1 MRKTL
6 VTIFA
11 LICVL
16 LFSKQ
21 VLASI
26 TLTENEL
33 STNLLAKSIQI
44 GSEQPLSFPLNY
56 AEATTWQH
64 KKHETKRPNIFGDEV
79 WYALSF
85 KNELPSGDYVF
96 APANF
101 MADNIELRVYDKRNT
116 QVSVSGADHPLN
128 TPFHF
133 ANKVQLAKGEHYMVI
148 VRISSDYFY
157 TAPKITLY
165 EDAEF
170 AQSSTVNS
178 TIMLL
183 CFGIGIAL
191 GLYNLLIYFVSR
203 EKMHL
208 HYALFTASWV
218 FAWSHFFLIPQQL
231 FGINSAQVHWLGFIL
246 LPLTNAL
253 FFIPFLRLDER
264 FPQLAKAAIG
274 IGIVALVGVPISF
287 FMPGFGFIW
296 ATIVTGIM
304 MVIGMAAGLLSW
316 QHGFKPARYFI
327 LAYIAMLLPN
337 MVGNLNNLGLLP
349 DFNANFYLYG
359 LIGTTLDALLLA
371 FAVAD
376 KLRLINKQNFDLSQ
390 NLELKV
396 KERTT
401 ALEVLTE
408 ELKDANL
415 AKSRFLANMSHE
427 IRTPMTSI
435 LGYIDTL
442 NSDDTLTP
450 DEQRHGLR
458 VIQKNSKH
466 LLSLINDIL
475 DVSKIEANKLTI
487 EQVPTNIFQLM
498 SEVGSI
504 LGRQVRDKGLEFNID
519 YHFPLPNK
527 IMSDPVRLRQILLN
541 LTSNSVKFTQ
551 KGSVS
556 IKVEMEDDDLKVTIV
571 DTGIGMDK
579 GSLEKLFSPFHQGD
593 LSTTR
598 QYGGTGLGLHI
609 SKNLVERLGGTMS
622 VSSKEGKG
630 SKFSFTL
637 PCYTTTETQWLDSYQ
652 ITKES
657 EQSTKRNAAIK
668 KLEGKILL
676 AEDHPDN
683 RVLIKRML
691 ENLGFS
697 IVSANNG
704 KEAVEATLNDEF
716 DIILLDIQMPV
727 MDGLEAHDLMRSTG
741 VSCPIL
747 ALTANAMTD
756 EIKHYLSVG
765 FDDHI
770 AKPIDKNEFYEK
782 LSKYIDVP
790 IEVAAIPEQDL
801 QIMRLQFINN
811 LTEQKALAEH
821 LFCLGDNPELAKLC
835 HAIYGAAGM
844 FGFAEL
850 GNMAKSLEQAL
861 KNDSQKE
868 ISTAYQSFMRSI
880 KQIHA

>member
-1 MRKTL
+1 MKQTG
-6 VTIFA
+6 VIFVF
-11 LICVL
+11 IFFL
-16 LFSKQ
+16 LLSKQ
-21 VLASI
+21 LFASTTPPDKLLA
-26 TLTENEL
+26 
-33 STNLLAKSIQI
+33 TNLLTDSVQI
-44 GSEQPLSFPLNY
+44 NSEQPLSFPLNY
-56 AEATTWQH
+56 AEAKTWQH
-64 KKHETKRPNIFGDEV
+64 KQHLKKRPHIFGDEV
-79 WYALSF
+79 WYAFPLVHQ
-85 KNELPSGDYVF
+85 LASGDYIF
-96 APANF
+96 APSNF
-101 MADNIELRVYDKRNT
+101 MTDEIEVRVFDQNNT
-116 QVSVSGADHPLN
+116 QISFSGAEHSLD

-133 ANKVQLAKGEHYMVI
+133 TNEVQLVSGEQYIVI
-148 VRISSDYFY
+148 VRITSDYFY
-157 TAPKITLY
+157 TSPKLMLY
-165 EDAEF
+165 QAKDFQQQA
-170 AQSSTVNS
+170 TVTS

-191 GLYNLLIYFVSR
+191 GLYNLLIFFVSR

-231 FGINSAQVHWLGFIL
+231 FGVNSAPYHWLGFIL

-253 FFIPFLRLDER
+253 FFIPFLRLDKY
-264 FPQLAKAAIG
+264 FPQLSKVAIG
-274 IGIVALVGVPISF
+274 VGVGALIGIPISVF
-287 FMPGFGFIW
+287 IPGFGFIW
-296 ATIVTGIM
+296 ATLVTGIM
-304 MVIGMAAGLLSW
+304 MVIGMAAGILSW
-316 QHGFKPARYFI
+316 QNGFKPARYFI
-327 LAYIAMLLPN
+327 LAYIAMLVPN
-337 MVGNLNNLGLLP
+337 MVGNLNNLGL
-349 DFNANFYLYG
+349 FSNVNANFYLYG

-408 ELKDANL
+408 ELKDANQ

-450 DEQRHGLR
+450 DEQKHGLS
-458 VIQKNSKH
+458 VIQKNSRH

-487 EQVPTNIFQLM
+487 EQVPTNIFQLL
-498 SEVGSI
+498 SEVGSV

-519 YHFPLPNK
+519 YHFPLPNQ

-541 LTSNSVKFTQ
+541 LASNSVKFTK

-556 IKVEMEDDDLKVTIV
+556 IKVEMEDEDLKITIV
-571 DTGIGMDK
+571 DTGIGMDQQA
-579 GSLEKLFSPFHQGD
+579 LDKLFSPFHQGD
-593 LSTTR
+593 ISTTR
-598 QYGGTGLGLHI
+598 QFGGTGLGLHI
-609 SKNLVERLGGTMS
+609 SKNLVERLGGVMQ
-622 VSSKEGKG
+622 VSSKVDKG

-637 PCYTTTETQWLDSYQ
+637 PCYLTTETQWLDSYQ
-652 ITKES
+652 ITKETEYKS
-657 EQSTKRNAAIK
+657 KRNTAIK
-668 KLEGKILL
+668 KLEGTILL

-697 IVSANNG
+697 IVCANNG

-770 AKPIDKNEFYEK
+770 AKPIDQTEFYEK

-801 QIMRLQFINN
+801 EIMRLQFINN

-844 FGFAEL
+844 FGFEEL
-850 GNMAKSLEQAL
+850 GVMAKSLETAL

>member
-1 MRKTL
+1 MIKTL
-6 VTIFA
+6 VTYFVFV
-11 LICVL
+11 CVL
-16 LFSKQ
+16 LLSKQ
-21 VLASI
+21 VLASTI
-26 TLTENEL
+26 LSEHVLT
-33 STNLLAKSIQI
+33 TNLLNNSLQI
-44 GSEQPLSFPLNY
+44 ESEQSLTFPLSY
-56 AEATTWQH
+56 AEANTWQY
-64 KKHETKRPNIFGDEV
+64 KKHVKRRPNIFGDEV
-79 WYALSF
+79 WYVVSF
-85 KNELPSGDYVF
+85 TNDLPSGDYVI
-96 APANF
+96 APSNF
-101 MADNIELRVYDKRNT
+101 MVDEIEVSLFDKENT
-116 QVSVSGADHPLN
+116 QHSFSGEDHPIT

-133 ANKVQLAKGEHYMVI
+133 ANKVKLIKGEHYVLI
-148 VRISSDYFY
+148 VRITSDYFY
-157 TAPKITLY
+157 TAPKLILHN
-165 EDAEF
+165 ENDF
-170 AQSSTVNS
+170 NQSAIINA

-231 FGINSAQVHWLGFIL
+231 LGFNTSSLHWLGFIL

-264 FPQLAKAAIG
+264 FPQLSKAAIWIG
-274 IGIVALVGVPISF
+274 LIALIGIPVSLFV
-287 FMPGFGFIW
+287 PGFGFIW
-296 ATIVTGIM
+296 ATMVTGIM
-304 MVIGMAAGLLSW
+304 MVVGMAAGLLSW
-316 QHGFKPARYFI
+316 QYGFKPARYFI
-327 LAYIAMLLPN
+327 LAYLAMLLPN
-337 MVGNLNNLGLLP
+337 MVGNLNNLGLFP
-349 DFNANFYLYG
+349 DINANFYLYG
-359 LIGTTLDALLLA
+359 LIGITLDALLLA

-376 KLRLINKQNFDLSQ
+376 KLRLINQQNLDLSQ
-390 NLELKV
+390 NLEIKV
-396 KERTT
+396 KERTI

-415 AKSRFLANMSHE
+415 SKSRFLANMSHE

-435 LGYIDTL
+435 LGYIDAL
-442 NSDDTLTP
+442 NNDDSLSTE
-450 DEQRHGLR
+450 EQRHGLK

-487 EQVPTNIFQLM
+487 EQVPTNIFKLM

-504 LGRQVRDKGLEFNID
+504 LGRQVRDKGLEFHID
-519 YHFPLPNK
+519 YHFPLPNL

-541 LTSNSVKFTQ
+541 LTSNSVKFTK
-551 KGSVS
+551 KGSIS
-556 IKVEMEDDDLKVTIV
+556 IKVEMEENDLKITIV
-571 DTGIGMDK
+571 DTGIGMEKEALD
-579 GSLEKLFSPFHQGD
+579 KLFSPFHQAD

-598 QYGGTGLGLHI
+598 EYGGTGLGLHI
-609 SKNLVERLGGTMS
+609 SKNLVDRLGGKMN
-622 VSSKEGKG
+622 VISKIGKG
-630 SKFSFTL
+630 SKFSFIL
-637 PCYTTTETQWLDSYQ
+637 PCHTTPETQWLDSYQ
-652 ITKES
+652 VTKEN
-657 EQSTKRNAAIK
+657 EPSTKRNAAIK

-697 IVSANNG
+697 IVSVNNG
-704 KEAVEATLNDEF
+704 KEAVEASLNDEF
-716 DIILLDIQMPV
+716 DIILLDIQMPI
-727 MDGLEAHDLMRSTG
+727 MDGLEAHELIRATG
-741 VSCPIL
+741 VSCPVL

-756 EIKHYLSVG
+756 EIKHYLSLG

-770 AKPIDKNEFYEK
+770 AKPIDQAEFYEK
-782 LSKYIDVP
+782 LSKYLDVP
-790 IEVAAIPEQDL
+790 IEAAVIPEQDL

-811 LTEQKALAEH
+811 LTEQKMLAEH
-821 LFCLGDNPELAKLC
+821 LFTLGDNPELAKLC

>member
-1 MRKTL
+1 MIRTRGIYFL
-6 VTIFA
+6 
-11 LICVL
+11 LICWCL
-16 LFSKQ
+16 LSPI
-21 VLASI
+21 LASA
-26 TLTENEL
+26 TVLSEEQLGANVLTH
-33 STNLLAKSIQI
+33 AVQI
-44 GSEQPLSFPLNY
+44 DNSQPLSFPLSFQ
-56 AEATTWQH
+56 ESLTWQH
-64 KKHETKRPNIFGDEV
+64 KAQAVKRPNIFGDEV
-79 WYALSF
+79 WYALSID
-85 KNELPSGDYVF
+85 NQLASGDYVF
-96 APANF
+96 APSNF
-101 MADNIELRVYDKRNT
+101 MADDIEVRVFAKDGVQTTY
-116 QVSVSGADHPLN
+116 SGANYPLN
-128 TPFHF
+128 VPFHF
-133 ANKVQLAKGEHYMVI
+133 ANRVHLKQGEQYMVI
-148 VRISSDYFY
+148 MRITSNYFY
-157 TAPKITLY
+157 TAPKVTVSHASKF
-165 EDAEF
+165 EQQA
-170 AQSSTVNS
+170 TVNS

-183 CFGIGIAL
+183 CFGIGLAL

-208 HYALFTASWV
+208 YYALFTASWV

-231 FGINSAQVHWLGFIL
+231 FNINTASVHWLGFIL

-264 FPQLAKAAIG
+264 FPQLAK
-274 IGIVALVGVPISF
+274 VALWIGYGALAGIPISL

-296 ATIVTGIM
+296 ATLVTGTM
-304 MVIGMAAGLLSW
+304 MVIGMASGLLSW

-337 MVGNLNNLGLLP
+337 MVGNLNNLGLLG
-349 DFNANFYLYG
+349 DVNANFYLYG

-376 KLRLINKQNFDLSQ
+376 KLRLINQQNIDLSQ

-396 KERTT
+396 RERTI
-401 ALEVLTE
+401 ALEVLTD
-408 ELKDANL
+408 ELKDANQ

-435 LGYIDTL
+435 LGYVDTL
-442 NSDDTLTP
+442 NSDNTLTP
-450 DEQRHGLR
+450 NEQRHALK
-458 VIQKNSKH
+458 VIQKNSRH

-487 EQVPTNIFQLM
+487 EQVPTNIFQLL

-519 YHFPLPNK
+519 YHFPLPNT
-527 IMSDPVRLRQILLN
+527 IMSDPVRLRQVLLN
-541 LTSNSVKFTQ
+541 LASNSVKFTK

-556 IKVEMEDDDLKVTIV
+556 IKVEMEEDDLKITIV
-571 DTGIGMDK
+571 DTGIGMDEQAVK
-579 GSLEKLFSPFHQGD
+579 KLFTPFHQGD
-593 LSTTR
+593 ISTTR

-609 SKNLVERLGGTMS
+609 SKNLIERLGGLIN
-622 VSSKEGKG
+622 VSSKPGKG

-637 PCYTTTETQWLDSYQ
+637 PCYTTTETKWLDSYQ
-652 ITKES
+652 VTQEANTKKK
-657 EQSTKRNAAIK
+657 QSGEVK
-668 KLEGKILL
+668 KLEGSILL

-683 RVLIKRML
+683 RLFISRML
-691 ENLGFS
+691 ENLGFQ
-697 IVSANNG
+697 VTCVENG
-704 KEAVEATLNDEF
+704 ALAVDATFTDEF

-727 MDGLEAHDLMRSTG
+727 MDGIEAHELMRSTG

-770 AKPIDKNEFYEK
+770 AKPIDQTEFYEK
-782 LSKYIDVP
+782 LSKYTGIP

-801 QIMRLQFINN
+801 KIMRLQFINN
-811 LTEQKALAEH
+811 LMEQKALAEH
-821 LFCLGDNPELAKLC
+821 LFCLGDNKELAKLC

-844 FGFAEL
+844 FGFDEL
-850 GNMAKSLEQAL
+850 GQMAKGLEGAL
-861 KNDSQKE
+861 KSQSQKD
-868 ISTAYQSFMRSI
+868 ISSSYQSFMRSI
-880 KQIHA
+880 KQVS